1 MSLRQA
7 VVPTWSKTSTI
18 VLVPRTS
25 PCEVLGW
32 LSSWSAS
39 TDCNELLRGGGALS
53 PEVSHS
59 TWPDQVRVR
68 KNCSSALSFRT
79 GTPHGCVLRPMLL
92 CEWHNCSKYYVGLLK
107 NIQFKVPVTNNNQDW
122 FIHNQSDI
130 FFLSVSSTSST
141 SCCVTVNCN
150 VILTVIC
157 SLNFVLLRI
166 PHHMFMNS
174 PGQKWVC
181 WWVALFGWRHWWMI
195 CCFLSFGA

>member
-7 VVPTWSKTSTI
+7 VVPTCLKTSTI

-25 PCEVLGW
+25 PCEVPRW
-32 LSSWSAS
+32 RSSCSAN

-79 GTPHGCVLRPMLL
+79 GTPHSCVLRPMLL

-107 NIQFKVPVTNNNQDW
+107 NIQFKVPVTKNNQDW
-122 FIHNQSDI
+122 FIQSI
-130 FFLSVSSTSST
+130 QQFFSFCFFSMFHFMLY
-141 SCCVTVNCN
+141 NCQ
-150 VILTVIC
+150 VQCHPC
-157 SLNFVLLRI
+157 SN
-166 PHHMFMNS
+166 
-174 PGQKWVC
+174 
-181 WWVALFGWRHWWMI
+181 LFP
-195 CCFLSFGA
+195 